1 MQRNLRAEI
10 ITFIFGF
17 IIGSILISMMFWPV
31 FAGSHKIFYLVIINP
46 ILGSL
51 SILVPGILLLIAF
64 KKKKSQ
70 EKEISLLTSNP

>member
-17 IIGSILISMMFWPV
+17 IIGSILISMLFWPV
-31 FAGSHKIFYLVIINP
+31 FADSERILTIIIINP

-51 SILVPGILLLIAF
+51 FILVPGILLLIAF
-64 KKKKSQ
+64 RKKKSQ
-70 EKEISLLTSNP
+70 EKEISLLTSSP

>member
-17 IIGSILISMMFWPV
+17 IIGSILISMLFWPV
-31 FAGSHKIFYLVIINP
+31 FADSERILTIIIINP

-51 SILVPGILLLIAF
+51 SILVPGILLLVAF
-64 KKKKSQ
+64 RKKKSQ
-70 EKEISLLTSNP
+70 EKEISSLTSSP

>member
-17 IIGSILISMMFWPV
+17 IIGSILISMLFWPV
-31 FAGSHKIFYLVIINP
+31 FADSERILTIIIINP

-51 SILVPGILLLIAF
+51 SILVPGILLLVAF
-64 KKKKSQ
+64 RKKKSQ
-70 EKEISLLTSNP
+70 ENEISSLTSSP